1 MKRIFAIA
9 LFVLPLAGCLP
20 DGDSYYVPTD
30 VASLF
35 GGGAA
40 VRPAPPAAQPNLTGT
55 AGAMMAREVHGAVHA
70 EDCYTMEA
78 RFKREGRAVKLVR
91 VMRNDIG
98 VGGVLQWKCIFD
110 DQNTGEADSGYYE
123 PRY

>member
-1 MKRIFAIA
+1 MNKLIAIA
-9 LFVLPLAGCLP
+9 LLLPLGGCLAS
-20 DGDSYYVPTD
+20 GDSMYVPTD
-30 VASLF
+30 IRGLI
-35 GGGAA
+35 GGSAA
-40 VRPAPPAAQPNLTGT
+40 VRPAPVAQPNLTGT

-91 VMRNDIG
+91 VMPNDIG
-98 VGGVLQWKCIFD
+98 VGGVLKWKCIFD
-110 DQNTGEADSGYYE
+110 DQGSGEADSGYYE